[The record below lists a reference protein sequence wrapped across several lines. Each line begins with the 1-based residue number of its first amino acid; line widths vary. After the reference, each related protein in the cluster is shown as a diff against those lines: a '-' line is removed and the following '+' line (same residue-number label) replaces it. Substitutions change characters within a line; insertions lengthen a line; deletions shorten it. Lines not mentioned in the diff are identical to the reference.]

1 MSATRV
7 LAPTCPVSSCH
18 ALHLNRLDT
27 DVQVAKWRSLV
38 AFLRQSRA
46 TCHVTQVCVTVSG
59 LSSSCATSCWKHSA
73 SPLPILHRAGGGGVC
88 RVAPPAAAP
97 LCLLATTRG
106 LAGARLPAHC
116 SAPPGPILQTCKKP
130 RKISILSTKLR
141 TLCFVSQISALA
153 SFYVCKIE
161 QNLGFSEIGAK
172 HRLCRKWQTHLGN
185 ILETFKTFP
194 ITL

>member
-1 MSATRV
+1 MCRGPGGDLYCGVS
-7 LAPTCPVSSCH
+7 PPV
-18 ALHLNRLDT
+18 
-27 DVQVAKWRSLV
+27 
-38 AFLRQSRA
+38 
-46 TCHVTQVCVTVSG
+46 TCHVTQVCVSLRAE
-59 LSSSCATSCWKHSA
+59 LSSLCATSGCKHAA
-73 SPLPILHRAGGGGVC
+73 SPLPIRAGAAGGG

-97 LCLLATTRG
+97 LSLLATTQG
-106 LAGARLPAHC
+106 SAGARLPAHC

-194 ITL
+194 ITALHSL

>member
-1 MSATRV
+1 MAELS
-7 LAPTCPVSSCH
+7 
-18 ALHLNRLDT
+18 
-27 DVQVAKWRSLV
+27 
-38 AFLRQSRA
+38 LRQSRA
-46 TCHVTQVCVTVSG
+46 TCHVTQVCVCVRTK
-59 LSSSCATSCWKHSA
+59 LF
-73 SPLPILHRAGGGGVC
+73 ILHFRLVTLCISSPYIRAGGGGGGYG
-88 RVAPPAAAP
+88 VAPPAAAP
-97 LCLLATTRG
+97 LCLLATTQG
-106 LAGARLPAHC
+106 SAGARLPAHC

>member
-1 MSATRV
+1 MAFFT
-7 LAPTCPVSSCH
+7 
-18 ALHLNRLDT
+18 
-27 DVQVAKWRSLV
+27 VAS
-38 AFLRQSRA
+38 LRQSRA
-46 TCHVTQVCVTVSG
+46 TCHVTRVCVCVWTK
-59 LSSSCATSCWKHSA
+59 LFILHFRLEHSA
-73 SPLPILHRAGGGGVC
+73 SPLPILHQAGAGGGGVGGYG
-88 RVAPPAAAP
+88 VAPPAAAP
-97 LCLLATTRG
+97 LCLLATTQG
-106 LAGARLPAHC
+106 SAGARLPAHC